1 MTNRVLMDRAR
12 NRKGQYMRDGFKG
25 PGPDRNRFHNQ
36 YQSMDYGKPYPGNDY
51 TGGSYGSMPDN
62 RMADQHYREPYRANE
77 YQGYTQGVVSYY
89 PSHPDFASQDYHM
102 EDEEYKKEL
111 HQWIEK
117 LKAKDT
123 FRVSK
128 EQIIRQ
134 AKSMGV
140 NFNKYSEDEFY
151 AVYLM
156 HLSDYPGLMSDYIS
170 YIKMAKFWLDDDDV
184 EYRGTEKLCGYL
196 THIVIG
202 E

>member
-36 YQSMDYGKPYPGNDY
+36 YQPMDYGKPYPGNDY

-77 YQGYTQGVVSYY
+77 YQGYAQGVVSYY
-89 PSHPDFASQDYHM
+89 PAHPDFASQDYHM